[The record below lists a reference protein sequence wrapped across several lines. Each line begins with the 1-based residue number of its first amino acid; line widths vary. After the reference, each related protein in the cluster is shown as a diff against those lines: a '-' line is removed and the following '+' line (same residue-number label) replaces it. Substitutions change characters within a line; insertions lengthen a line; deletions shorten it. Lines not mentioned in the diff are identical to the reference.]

1 MNQFRR
7 LSVLIAV
14 NFVDMIG
21 FMIVLPLLPFY
32 ALKLQATP
40 ETIGRLIA
48 SFSIAQLLAAPLW
61 GRMSDRYGRRPAL
74 LIGLSAS
81 AIAYVV
87 FGFASTVWLLF
98 LSRLVQGA

>member
-7 LSVLIAV
+7 LAVLIAV

-32 ALKLQATP
+32 ALKLHATP

-61 GRMSDRYGRRPAL
+61 GRMSDRYGRRPVRFSRRL
-74 LIGLSAS
+74 Q
-81 AIAYVV
+81 
-87 FGFASTVWLLF
+87 FGAGHRFRRPERRDRKNPGSDHG
-98 LSRLVQGA
+98 R